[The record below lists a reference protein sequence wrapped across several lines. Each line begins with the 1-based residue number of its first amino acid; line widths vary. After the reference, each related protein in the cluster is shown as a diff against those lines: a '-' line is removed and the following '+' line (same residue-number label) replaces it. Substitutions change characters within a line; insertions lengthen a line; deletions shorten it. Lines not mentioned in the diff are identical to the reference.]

1 MPGCGRQEPFRAA
14 IGPICA
20 GLAVL
25 AACSSGTRPGGT
37 ATVPTAPPTTT
48 PTTTADPWAVPAT
61 ITAPYVDRVLAEL
74 NHIDGTAFRDARAHN
89 AVTAEFVSLEQQI
102 RAGKQG
108 VQLEEAAI
116 GKEVQLQWVDIKA
129 VPGDRRMSV
138 ESLLSAP
145 RPCVLAAVAINLAP
159 VTVGPPQI
167 YPQWYVALVPRAPD
181 EANPTHWAL
190 ADDGFEPGG
199 GRPEPAHACASD

>member
-37 ATVPTAPPTTT
+37 ATVPSAPATTT

-74 NHIDGTAFRDARAHN
+74 NHIDGTAKRSAR
-89 AVTAEFVSLEQQI
+89 TAGVITSTFTLLESEI
-102 RAGKQG
+102 RAGKANLDLVTRDWQQNIDRQFAG
-108 VQLEEAAI
+108 IRAT
-116 GKEVQLQWVDIKA
+116 
-129 VPGDRRMSV
+129 PGDRHTTV
-138 ESLLSAP
+138 TKLLPAP
-145 RPCVLAAVAINLAP
+145 LPCVLAAVAVDFSD
-159 VTVGPPQI
+159 VTVGEARKYPP
-167 YPQWYVALVPRAPD
+167 WYVALVPTSSSAD
-181 EANPTHWAL
+181 NPTHWSF
-190 ADDGFEPGG
+190 ADDGFEPNGG
-199 GRPEPAHACASD
+199 APDPAHACSA